1 MSMTL
6 HVFNPSHDE
15 ALASGSPYYTPSQV
29 ARRMERELAD
39 FPHLWAPLG
48 DVCLGD
54 SFSWSDVRHIEPWGW
69 DLRLRRLLRKAGAPD
84 CLLPDDETLEKIRL
98 LSSRRMVS
106 QMLPEIVASCEGTFG
121 ESHFCT
127 SEAET
132 DEWLASFGESM
143 LKAPWSC
150 SGRGVFRCGAT
161 PTPSI
166 RQRIRRII
174 GEQGGIEVQPFYS
187 DGHDFAMEFECR
199 DGRAQ
204 YLGISMFLTS
214 ATGQYLGNI
223 IDSEENLLQ
232 RMESL
237 SSDGPRT
244 RSIYNNV
251 WQKLSA
257 MLSLRVAPHYNGPLG
272 VDMLL
277 VGSEIFPMTEL
288 NLRQTMGSVAI
299 RLRERCKHPSMLAFS
314 EENGVLK
321 AKTKEIKW

>member
-1 MSMTL
+1 MTL
-6 HVFNPSHDE
+6 RVFNPSHDE

-39 FPHLWAPLG
+39 FPRLWVPLG

-69 DLRLRRLLRKAGAPD
+69 DLRVIRLLRKAGAPD
-84 CLLPDDETLEKIRL
+84 SLLPDDETLEKIRQM
-98 LSSRRMVS
+98 SSRRMVS

-150 SGRGVFRCGAT
+150 SGRGVFRCGAK
-161 PTPSI
+161 PEPSV

-174 GEQGGIEVQPFYS
+174 SEQGGIEVQPFYS

-199 DGRAQ
+199 GGEVR

-214 ATGQYLGNI
+214 VSGQYMGNL
-223 IDSEENLLQ
+223 IDSEENLRQ
-232 RMESL
+232 RLESL
-237 SSDGPRT
+237 SPDRPLT
-244 RSIYNNV
+244 RDIYNNV
-251 WQKLSA
+251 RQRLTALLSQH
-257 MLSLRVAPHYNGPLG
+257 VAPHYDGPLG

-277 VGSEIFPMTEL
+277 VGAEICPMIEI

-299 RLRERCKHPSMLAFS
+299 RLRERCNRPSMLSIS
-314 EENGVLK
+314 EQNGILK
-321 AKTKEIKW
+321 AQTKEIKW